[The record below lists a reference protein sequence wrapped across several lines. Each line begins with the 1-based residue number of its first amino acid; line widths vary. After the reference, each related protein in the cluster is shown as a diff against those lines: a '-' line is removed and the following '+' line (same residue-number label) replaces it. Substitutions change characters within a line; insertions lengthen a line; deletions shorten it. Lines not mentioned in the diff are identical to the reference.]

1 MFDHETPTVHLAA
14 APQKLSSA
22 RSIRVVAVKVL
33 GEALTQFISQLTAM
47 RVSDEPEVVHQAR
60 VAWRRWKSDFRLFK
74 PTLQNVEAG
83 IPALTPLQP
92 LLMGLGALRDLDVA
106 LTETLPQW
114 RSIYID
120 GSPKSSA
127 ALARRRRCWRQLS
140 EDLQRSADEQRSLV
154 RSELADPA
162 VVATLLA
169 LTEWVDSLSKTSQS
183 AASETVP
190 LRRWARH
197 RLADWHRCFKVA
209 FKSARHSANPEQ
221 QHRARILAK
230 RLRYGVEALGNL
242 LPAQRRRRWRQQA
255 VELQARLGSARDLRQ
270 AHALAVSVA
279 AADDIQTFW
288 LRLADESAELTA
300 DQSS

>member
-1 MFDHETPTVHLAA
+1 M
-14 APQKLSSA
+14 
-22 RSIRVVAVKVL
+22 
-33 GEALTQFISQLTAM
+33 
-47 RVSDEPEVVHQAR
+47 
-60 VAWRRWKSDFRLFK
+60 
-74 PTLQNVEAG
+74 
-83 IPALTPLQP
+83 
-92 LLMGLGALRDLDVA
+92 
-106 LTETLPQW
+106 
-114 RSIYID
+114 
-120 GSPKSSA
+120 
-127 ALARRRRCWRQLS
+127 S
-140 EDLQRSADEQRSLV
+140 EDLQRSADEGRSLV
-154 RSELADPA
+154 RSELAHPA

-169 LTEWVDSLSKTSQS
+169 LTEWVDGLSKTSQS

-230 RLRYGVEALGNL
+230 RLRYGVEALGDL
-242 LPAQRRRRWRQQA
+242 LPAKRRRRWRQQA

-279 AADDIQTFW
+279 AADDIQAFW